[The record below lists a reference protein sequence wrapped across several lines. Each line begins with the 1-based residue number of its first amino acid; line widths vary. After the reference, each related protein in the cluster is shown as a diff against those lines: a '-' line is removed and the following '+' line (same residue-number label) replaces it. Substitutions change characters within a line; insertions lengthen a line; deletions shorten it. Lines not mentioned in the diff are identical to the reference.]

1 MVGKVPKKALTAA
14 RLAGSRNVSIANT
27 DETVR
32 KENSKKT
39 VMPLIGGRVALREEL
54 ALGDDRRNHARLQ
67 LLARQVVILQVAV
80 FVAEGLALVQRAGEH
95 VGHVGLRVQ
104 RVARVV
110 PAVAALVARLQLVG
124 LHDLRGVVRQ
134 ILAVLRVGRY
144 AGLLLNALV
153 DDGAGLPIGVI
164 AAVRHDRR
172 VVEMD
177 VVGPRIA
184 SAPAHSR
191 DSM

>member
-1 MVGKVPKKALTAA
+1 M
-14 RLAGSRNVSIANT
+14 
-27 DETVR
+27 
-32 KENSKKT
+32 
-39 VMPLIGGRVALREEL
+39 
-54 ALGDDRRNHARLQ
+54 
-67 LLARQVVILQVAV
+67 ARQVVILQVAV

-110 PAVAALVARLQLVG
+110 SAVAALVARLQLVG

-134 ILAVLRVGRY
+134 ILAVLRIGRY

-153 DDGAGLPIGVI
+153 DDGAGLPIGII

-184 SAPAHSR
+184 SAPAHLR
-191 DSM
+191 DSVEYVVVYNIII

>member
-1 MVGKVPKKALTAA
+1 
-14 RLAGSRNVSIANT
+14 
-27 DETVR
+27 
-32 KENSKKT
+32 
-39 VMPLIGGRVALREEL
+39 MPLIGGRVALREEL

-172 VVEMD
+172 EIKMD

-191 DSM
+191 DSSVEYVVVYNIII